1 MSFDEVVSFG
11 SVALDEARFVDVA
24 RVEADASFDER
35 VPFEEERFEA
45 VELVDEDFFADDAV
59 DDAFVGVDGSAS
71 ALAFASSLVADDD
84 AVEVLARPRPRRAA
98 AARAMSPARSGRDRR
113 CRPLASDSS
122 CSTGSPE
129 KNISTG
135 RALDP
140 FSPGSGSVRG
150 WVRVRSSCSLPAG
163 APAPGMRAPRPR
175 PSPRF
180 CVISSI
186 LPKNGRA
193 RP

>member
-24 RVEADASFDER
+24 RVVADASFDER

-84 AVEVLARPRPRRAA
+84 AVEVLDRPRPRRAA
-98 AARAMSPARSGRDRR
+98 AARAMSPARSGRERR
-113 CRPLASDSS
+113 SRPLASDSS